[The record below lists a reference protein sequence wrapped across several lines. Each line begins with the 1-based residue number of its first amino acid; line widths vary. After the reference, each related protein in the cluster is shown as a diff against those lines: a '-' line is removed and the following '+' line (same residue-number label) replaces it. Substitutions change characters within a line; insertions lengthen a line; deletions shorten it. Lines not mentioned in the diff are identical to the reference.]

1 MFARTVTFEH
11 LWPHTPASRDAH
23 PAAPGAGPP
32 AGTVRLARAAAR
44 RLLAALDDRMLRDLD
59 LGWDTIERGGMGGRA

>member
-1 MFARTVTFEH
+1 MFAPSITPERP
-11 LWPHTPASRDAH
+11 WPCR
-23 PAAPGAGPP
+23 PAAPRRARPP

-59 LGWDTIERGGMGGRA
+59 LGWDTIEPARAAGRT

>member
-1 MFARTVTFEH
+1 MFAPSITPERP
-11 LWPHTPASRDAH
+11 WPCRPAPPRHAR
-23 PAAPGAGPP
+23 PP

-59 LGWDTIERGGMGGRA
+59 LGWDTIERGEAGRRA

>member
-1 MFARTVTFEH
+1 MFAHTITPERP
-11 LWPHTPASRDAH
+11 WPYRPASPRRAR
-23 PAAPGAGPP
+23 PP
-32 AGTVRLARAAAR
+32 AGTVRSARSAAW